1 MPKIRSYVGPRK
13 IISIAL
19 LLVALIPV
27 VLAVTVTVRH
37 WLPLPYWDEWRTP
50 GLLLTNYA
58 NGTLRIS
65 DFFLQ
70 HNESRL
76 AVPCLM
82 YFTLATLHGWDV
94 RDAMTIMLL
103 EDAAICGLVF
113 CLLLRTKGATVITAL
128 AAFAGTTFLC
138 FSPVQYYNFL
148 SGFLFVL
155 FFPGLA
161 TILVAL
167 VNLSRIHFGAKAVI
181 NALIA
186 LVASYTFTNGM
197 LLWVLGVPL
206 PAAQES
212 ASKRVRLIWFLL
224 FALVGT
230 AAVAAYFVGFEH
242 PSSHPSFHFGIVQ
255 VVHYLI
261 LWVGS
266 YFSSANVSPF
276 VIGIIVLSSWI
287 FVTANAVLLLARGAP
302 WRHFYPWLL
311 LSIYALSSGLI
322 TAIGRVGFGVQQ
334 ALSNRYAVFSLFLY
348 LGLVGTT
355 FALYC
360 YERNQGTA
368 RWRRLILAFAIALI
382 LLAAPAWGFCF
393 ASAQQL
399 IARTAQRNAR
409 LLCALEWMDVFP
421 KNPDL
426 KLIFPYVNVL
436 RARSHAIARAGLLPC
451 HFLSPRLVDL
461 FKGQGPSADRSHGQL
476 EEAVVRDGSLIT
488 SGWIWSSQKNP
499 DCVAI
504 GLRKPIGQFEFL
516 SIIAPTIEKRE
527 IEAHS
532 KEQKMKPLEFR
543 DETPFSKLGEGT
555 VEAWAVN
562 TTAETASPLAGARRL
577 PFHE

>member
-1 MPKIRSYVGPRK
+1 MAKVRPYIAPPKI
-13 IISIAL
+13 ITIAL
-19 LLVALIPV
+19 LLFALIPAV
-27 VLAVTVTVRH
+27 VAVIVTVRH

-76 AVPCLM
+76 PVPCFLYLM
-82 YFTLATLHGWDV
+82 LAKLHGWDV
-94 RDAMTIMLL
+94 RDAITIMLL
-103 EDAAICGLVF
+103 EGVAICGLLF
-113 CLLLRTKGATVITAL
+113 WLFLRTRGATVITAL
-128 AAFAGTTFLC
+128 AAFAVTTFLC

-167 VNLSRIHFGAKAVI
+167 VNLSGIRFGSKAVI
-181 NALIA
+181 NAVIA
-186 LVASYTFTNGM
+186 LVATYTFTNGM
-197 LLWVLGVPL
+197 LLWVVGVPL
-206 PAAQES
+206 PAPDES
-212 ASKRVRLIWFLL
+212 ASKRVRLIWSLL
-224 FALVGT
+224 FALVGA
-230 AAVAAYFVGFEH
+230 AAVAAYFVGYER
-242 PSSHPSFHFGIVQ
+242 PPSHPRLHFGIVQ
-255 VVHYLI
+255 VMHYLI
-261 LWVGS
+261 LWVGG
-266 YFSSANVSPF
+266 YFSSAKISPF

-287 FVTANAVLLLARGAP
+287 VVTANAILLLSRGAS

-322 TAIGRVGFGVQQ
+322 TAIGRVGFGVEQ
-334 ALSNRYAVFSLFLY
+334 ALSNRYAVFSLSLY
-348 LGLVGTT
+348 LGLIGTT

-360 YERNQGTA
+360 YEQDEGVV
-368 RWRRLILAFAIALI
+368 WRRRVIITFAMALI
-382 LLAAPAWGFCF
+382 VLAVPTQAFCL

-399 IARTAQRNAR
+399 VARTAQRNAR

-421 KNPDL
+421 NNPDL

-436 RARSHAIARAGLLPC
+436 RMRLHAIARAGLLPYP
-451 HFLSPRLVDL
+451 FPGPRLVDL
-461 FKGQGPSADRSHGQL
+461 FKEQAPSADRSHGRL
-476 EEAVVRDGSLIT
+476 EEAVVRNGSLIT

-504 GLRKPIGQFEFL
+504 GFRKPAGQFEFL
-516 SIIAPTIEKRE
+516 SIIAPMVEKRE
-527 IEAHS
+527 IEGPS
-532 KEQKMKPLEFR
+532 KGQTMKALGFR
-543 DETPFSKLGEGT
+543 EETPLSTPEEGT

-562 TTAETASPLAGARRL
+562 ASAKTASPLAGAQRP
-577 PFHE
+577 PFHP

>member
-1 MPKIRSYVGPRK
+1 M
-13 IISIAL
+13 
-19 LLVALIPV
+19 
-27 VLAVTVTVRH
+27 VTVRH

-70 HNESRL
+70 HNECRM
-76 AVPCLM
+76 AVPSFL
-82 YFTLATLHGWDV
+82 YLTLARLHGWDV
-94 RDAMTIMLL
+94 RDAMMIMLL
-103 EDAAICGLVF
+103 EGAAICGLLF
-113 CLLLRTKGATVITAL
+113 WLFLRTRGATVVTAL
-128 AAFAGTTFLC
+128 AAFAVTTFLC

-167 VNLSRIHFGAKAVI
+167 VNLSRIRFGAKAVI
-181 NALIA
+181 NAFIA
-186 LVASYTFTNGM
+186 LVATYTFTNGM

-206 PAAQES
+206 PAAYES
-212 ASKRVRLIWFLL
+212 ASKRVRFIWSLL
-224 FALVGT
+224 FALVGV
-230 AAVAAYFVGFEH
+230 VAIASYFVGYER
-242 PSSHPSFHFGIVQ
+242 PPSHPPLHFGIIQ
-255 VVHYLI
+255 VMHYLI
-261 LWVGS
+261 LWVGG

-287 FVTANAVLLLARGAP
+287 VVTANAILLLARGAS

-360 YERNQGTA
+360 YGQDKGVV
-368 RWRRLILAFAIALI
+368 WRRRIIIAFAMVLI
-382 LLAAPAWGFCF
+382 VLAAPAWAFCF

-399 IARTAQRNAR
+399 AARTAQRNAR

-421 KNPDL
+421 NNPDL

-436 RARSHAIARAGLLPC
+436 RARSHAIARAGLLPY
-451 HFLSPRLVDL
+451 HFPRPQLVDL
-461 FKGQGPSADRSHGQL
+461 FKEQGPSADRPRGRL

-488 SGWIWSSQKNP
+488 SGWIRSSQKNP

-504 GLRKPIGQFEFL
+504 GFRKSTGQFEFL
-516 SIIAPTIEKRE
+516 SIIAPSAEKRD
-527 IEAHS
+527 IEGRS
-532 KEQKMKPLEFR
+532 KKQTMKPLGFR
-543 DETPFSKLGEGT
+543 DETPLSMSGEGT

-562 TTAETASPLAGARRL
+562 TTAETASPLVGARRL
-577 PFHE
+577 PLHP

>member
-1 MPKIRSYVGPRK
+1 MPKIRSYIDPAK
-13 IISIAL
+13 IIRIAL
-19 LLVALIPV
+19 LLLALIPIV
-27 VLAVTVTVRH
+27 VAVIVTVRH

-58 NGTLRIS
+58 NGTLKIS

-70 HNESRL
+70 HNESRM
-76 AVPCLM
+76 AVPCFL
-82 YFTLATLHGWDV
+82 YFTFASLHGWDV

-103 EDAAICGLVF
+103 EDAAICGLVI

-128 AAFAGTTFLC
+128 AAFAVITFLC

-167 VNLSRIHFGAKAVI
+167 VNLSRIRFGAKAVI

-186 LVASYTFTNGM
+186 LVATYTFPNGM

-212 ASKRVRLIWFLL
+212 ASKRVRLIWSLL
-224 FALVGT
+224 FALVGA
-230 AAVAAYFVGFEH
+230 AAVAAYFVGYERPPTH
-242 PSSHPSFHFGIVQ
+242 PPFHLGIVQ

-266 YFSSANVSPF
+266 YFNSANVSPF

-287 FVTANAVLLLARGAP
+287 FVTANAVLLLAGGAP
-302 WRHFYPWLL
+302 LRHFYPWFLV
-311 LSIYALSSGLI
+311 SIYALSSGLI

-334 ALSNRYAVFSLFLY
+334 ALSNRYAIFSLFLY
-348 LGLVGTT
+348 VGLVGTT

-360 YERNQGTA
+360 YEQDKRTA
-368 RWRRLILAFAIALI
+368 RWHRLIIAFAMALI
-382 LLAAPAWGFCF
+382 VLAAPAWGLCF

-399 IARTAQRNAR
+399 VARTAQRNAR

-421 KNPDL
+421 NNPDL
-426 KLIFPYVNVL
+426 ELIFPYVNVL
-436 RARSHAIARAGLLPC
+436 RARSHTIARAGLLPC
-451 HFLSPRLVDL
+451 HLLSPRLVDL
-461 FKGQGPSADRSHGQL
+461 FKEQGPSADPSHGRL
-476 EEAVVRDGSLIT
+476 EEAVVRDASLIT

-504 GLRKPIGQFEFL
+504 GLRKPTGQFEFL
-516 SIIAPTIEKRE
+516 SIIAPTVEKRD
-527 IEAHS
+527 IEGRS
-532 KEQKMKPLEFR
+532 KKQTMKPLGFR
-543 DETPFSKLGEGT
+543 DKTPLSMPGEGI

-577 PFHE
+577 SVHP

>member
-1 MPKIRSYVGPRK
+1 MPKIRSYIDPAK
-13 IISIAL
+13 IIRIAPL
-19 LLVALIPV
+19 LLALIPV
-27 VLAVTVTVRH
+27 VVAVIVTVRH

-70 HNESRL
+70 HNESRM
-76 AVPCLM
+76 AVPCLL
-82 YFTLATLHGWDV
+82 YLTLARLHGWDV

-103 EDAAICGLVF
+103 EEAAICGLLF
-113 CLLLRTKGATVITAL
+113 CLLLRTKGATVFTVL
-128 AAFAGTTFLC
+128 VAFALTTVLC

-186 LVASYTFTNGM
+186 LIATYTFPNGM
-197 LLWVLGVPL
+197 LLWVLGIPL

-212 ASKRVRLIWFLL
+212 ASKRVRLISSLL
-224 FALVGT
+224 FALVGA
-230 AAVAAYFVGFEH
+230 AAVAAYFVRYERPPAH
-242 PSSHPSFHFGIVQ
+242 PPFRFGIMQ
-255 VVHYLI
+255 VMHYLV
-261 LWVGS
+261 LWVGG
-266 YFSSANVSPF
+266 YFSSAKVSAF
-276 VIGIIVLSSWI
+276 VIGIIVLSSWS
-287 FVTANAVLLLARGAP
+287 FVTANAVFLLARGAP

-334 ALSNRYAVFSLFLY
+334 ALSNRYAIFSLFLY

-360 YERNQGTA
+360 YTQEQEIS
-368 RWRRLILAFAIALI
+368 RRRQLIRAFVMALI
-382 LLAAPAWGFCF
+382 ALAAPAWFFCF
-393 ASAQQL
+393 TTAQQL
-399 IARTAQRNAR
+399 VNQTAQRNAR
-409 LLCALEWMDVFP
+409 LLCALEWIDAFP

-426 KLIFPYVNVL
+426 KLIYPYVNVL
-436 RARSHAIARAGLLPC
+436 RERTHAIARAGLLPC
-451 HFLSPRLVDL
+451 HLLSPRLVDL
-461 FKGQGPSADRSHGQL
+461 FKEQGHSIDLSHGRL

-488 SGWIWSSQKNP
+488 SGWIRSPKKNG

-504 GLRKPIGQFEFL
+504 GVRKSTGQFEFL
-516 SIIAPTIEKRE
+516 SIIAPTVEKDE
-527 IEAHS
+527 VEGHS
-532 KEQKMKPLEFR
+532 KKQTIKPLEFR
-543 DETPFSKLGEGT
+543 DETPLSIPGEGII
-555 VEAWAVN
+555 EAWAVN

-577 PFHE
+577 SFHP

>member
-1 MPKIRSYVGPRK
+1 MPKIRFYIDPRK
-13 IISIAL
+13 SISIAL

-27 VLAVTVTVRH
+27 VVAFIVTVRH

-58 NGTLRIS
+58 NGTLKIS

-76 AVPCLM
+76 AVPCFL
-82 YFTLATLHGWDV
+82 YFTLARLHGWDV

-103 EDAAICGLVF
+103 EGAAICGLLF
-113 CLLLRTKGATVITAL
+113 WLFLRTKGATVITAFAAL
-128 AAFAGTTFLC
+128 AVATFLC

-167 VNLSRIHFGAKAVI
+167 VNLSRFPFGAKAVI

-186 LVASYTFTNGM
+186 LLATYTFTNGM

-206 PAAQES
+206 PAAHES
-212 ASKRVRLIWFLL
+212 ASKRVRLIWSLL
-224 FALVGT
+224 FALVG
-230 AAVAAYFVGFEH
+230 AAAIASYFVGYER
-242 PSSHPSFHFGIVQ
+242 PPSHPPLHFGIVQ
-255 VVHYLI
+255 VMHYLI
-261 LWVGS
+261 LWVGG
-266 YFSSANVSPF
+266 YFISAHVSPF

-287 FVTANAVLLLARGAP
+287 FVTANAILLLTRGAS

-334 ALSNRYAVFSLFLY
+334 ALSNRYAVFSLSLY

-360 YERNQGTA
+360 YEQNQGVA
-368 RWRRLILAFAIALI
+368 WRRRVIIAFAIALI
-382 LLAAPAWGFCF
+382 VLAAPAWGFCF
-393 ASAQQL
+393 ANAQQL
-399 IARTAQRNAR
+399 VARAEQRNSR

-426 KLIFPYVNVL
+426 ELIFPYVNVL
-436 RARSHAIARAGLLPC
+436 RIRSHAIARARLLPF
-451 HFLSPRLVDL
+451 HIPSPRLVDL
-461 FKGQGPSADRSHGQL
+461 FKEQGPSADGFHGRL
-476 EEAVVRDGSLIT
+476 EEAVVQDASLIT

-499 DCVAI
+499 NCVAI
-504 GLRKPIGQFEFL
+504 GLRKPTGQFEFL
-516 SIIAPTIEKRE
+516 SIIAPTVERR
-527 IEAHS
+527 S
-532 KEQKMKPLEFR
+532 KKQAIKPLGFR
-543 DETPFSKLGEGT
+543 EETPLSMPEEGT
-555 VEAWAVN
+555 IEAWAVN
-562 TTAETASPLAGARRL
+562 ATAETAWPLAGARRL
-577 PFHE
+577 LFHP